1 MRWPHWHR
9 ITSLEPCC
17 CQWVSK
23 LPKTPAPPWRAACSI
38 RLSQASKSGVW
49 RLASAVA
56 RRRTSALCSNSTNS
70 FFLHHLSDRQIAQLL
85 THSHQLIDDVFK
97 LTHGL
102 NLLTI
107 QGNQGGITQAHRNG
121 LVGLLSCQERIG
133 AALDA
138 GAIGVFDRQKLF
150 NQRATPQLAQA
161 GEPLQECLTLLFQV
175 RAIGKGLF
183 NIVVIILQLERQK
196 QAKTLE
202 PTFISSTRTSAR
214 P

>member
-1 MRWPHWHR
+1 M
-9 ITSLEPCC
+9 
-17 CQWVSK
+17 
-23 LPKTPAPPWRAACSI
+23 
-38 RLSQASKSGVW
+38 
-49 RLASAVA
+49 
-56 RRRTSALCSNSTNS
+56 
-70 FFLHHLSDRQIAQLL
+70 HHLSDRQSAQLL

-161 GEPLQECLTLLFQV
+161 GEPLQERRTLLFQV
-175 RAIGKGLF
+175 RVIGKGLF
-183 NIVVIILQLERQK
+183 HIVVHILQ
-196 QAKTLE
+196 
-202 PTFISSTRTSAR
+202 
-214 P
+214 